1 MLDKSHTSDRLPSQS
16 LFGLSRIGL
25 GLPCFSAWE
34 WWPARS
40 AHLVWL
46 SRPAGHYAPYP
57 VRLSPGTR
65 VGPYEVVALL
75 GAGGMAEV
83 YRARDGR
90 LDRDVAIKV
99 MSEVVSADGPLL
111 ERFERE
117 AKLAG
122 SLSHPNVVA
131 LFDIGLHDGKPYFV
145 TELLQGDSLRDRLAK
160 GPVPVAL
167 ALDWAEQMAQGLAAA
182 HERGIVHRD
191 LKPENVFITRDGH
204 VKVIDFGIAKL
215 VEAVQQAAPHGLM
228 DATVSPSGAHTGT
241 GMVLGTPGYMSP
253 EQVRGDA
260 VDARTDFFSLGAV
273 LYEMLSGRRAF
284 QAGSIV
290 ESGYAILHSNPEPLP
305 GTIPTAVVQVV
316 QRCLEKEP
324 SRRFHSARDLAFHL
338 DLLRSPSS
346 VVTPATANA
355 VRPIRSRRWP
365 RWPIPVILALL
376 GLASVAFLVGRD
388 SRPPMPAVELMTFR
402 WGRIS
407 AGRFTSEGRVV
418 FSAAW
423 SGLPLEVF
431 ARPPGSDDAQPLG
444 LLDAALLGV
453 SGNGELAVLL
463 HPRLVEGVERG
474 TLAVAPASGGAAR
487 ELAENIEYADWSPK
501 GELAVVRVVGGKRQ
515 LEYPMGTTIFET
527 AGWILNPRISPGG
540 ESVAF
545 LHGRLSLAQE
555 ALVVDRRGQVRTLPA
570 LGGRGGG
577 TGLSWTPS
585 GKEVWVSTTNAIWAS
600 GLSGTWSLVYQGVYE
615 MRLEDISRTGTV
627 LVDAQDSRRDLI
639 LVPPDGQHERQLSWS
654 DRTDLGALSDD
665 GKQVVFSAYS
675 NQHLFTFIEPTGGS
689 TPLKLGQG
697 YAFALSH
704 DGKWVVSRPDDYREP
719 LSVLPVG
726 PGNAR
731 TVSVD
736 QLEVSGARWF
746 HDGKRILFLGRTPEE
761 KLSRLHTVPLD
772 GGKPKRVSETP
783 VNPYSLELSND
794 DHLVAAVGLD
804 GVVTLFPVQ
813 GGPPIPLSEL
823 GKDVVPAGWTPDG
836 QLWVRFRD
844 VPSRLLRY
852 DIASRRQVE
861 ERTIS
866 PSDPTGVSRIPT
878 IRITP
883 DGRTVAFD
891 YERTLSYLY
900 LLEGLAPAGR

>member
-1 MLDKSHTSDRLPSQS
+1 MALETGAALRLP
-16 LFGLSRIGL
+16 
-25 GLPCFSAWE
+25 
-34 WWPARS
+34 
-40 AHLVWL
+40 
-46 SRPAGHYAPYP
+46 P
-57 VRLSPGTR
+57 VRLTPGTR

-90 LDRDVAIKV
+90 LERDVAIKV
-99 MSEVVSADGPLL
+99 MSEVLSADGPLL

-215 VEAVQQAAPHGLM
+215 VEAVQHAVPHGLM
-228 DATVSPSGAHTGT
+228 DATVSPSHTGT

-260 VDARTDFFSLGAV
+260 IDARTDFFSLGAV
-273 LYEMLSGRRAF
+273 LYEMLSGKRAF
-284 QAGSIV
+284 QASSIV
-290 ESGYAILHSNPEPLP
+290 ESGYAILHGDPEPLP
-305 GTIPTAVVQVV
+305 ATIPPAVVQVL

-338 DLLRSPSS
+338 DSLRSPASA
-346 VVTPATANA
+346 VTPATGNPL
-355 VRPIRSRRWP
+355 RPIRGRRWP
-365 RWPIPVILALL
+365 GWSIPVGILALL
-376 GLASVAFLVGRD
+376 GLASITFLVGRD
-388 SRPPMPAVELMTFR
+388 SRPPMPSVELMTFR

-407 AGRFTSEGRVV
+407 AGRFNPEGRVV

-423 SGLPLEVF
+423 SGFPLEVF
-431 ARPPGSDDAQPLG
+431 TRPPGSDDAQPLG
-444 LLDAALLGV
+444 LQDAALLGV

-463 HPRLVEGVERG
+463 HPRMVEGVEHG

-487 ELAENIEYADWSPK
+487 ELAENVEYADWSPK

-515 LEYPMGTTIFET
+515 LEYPMGTIIFET

-545 LHGRLSLAQE
+545 LHGQLSLTQE
-555 ALVVDRRGQVRTLPA
+555 ALVVDRRGQVRALPS

-585 GKEVWVSTTNAIWAS
+585 GKEVWVSTNNAIWAS
-600 GLSGTWSLVYQGVYE
+600 GLSGTWKLVYQGVYE

-627 LVDAQDSRRDLI
+627 LVDAEDARRDLI
-639 LVPPDGQHERQLSWS
+639 LVPPDGQHQRQLSWS

-665 GKQVVFSAYS
+665 GKQVVFSAFS
-675 NQHLFTFIEPTGGS
+675 NEHFFTFIEPTEGS

-697 YAFALSH
+697 YALALSH
-704 DGKWVVSRPDDYREP
+704 DGKWVVSRPDDYKEP
-719 LSVLPVG
+719 LSILPVG

-746 HDGKRILFLGRTPEE
+746 HDGKRIAFMGRIPDE
-761 KLSRLHTVPLD
+761 KKSRLHSLALD
-772 GGKPKRVSETP
+772 DGKPKRISETP

-794 DHLVAAVGLD
+794 DRLVAAVALD
-804 GVVTLFPVQ
+804 GVVTLFPLD
-813 GGPPIPLSEL
+813 GGASIPLPEL
-823 GKDVVPAGWTPDG
+823 GKEVVPAGWTADG

-844 VPSRLLRY
+844 VPSRMLRY
-852 DIASRRQVE
+852 DIATRRQVE

-866 PSDPTGVSRIPT
+866 PSDPTGVSRIPI

-900 LLEGLAPAGR
+900 LLVGLGPAER

>member
-1 MLDKSHTSDRLPSQS
+1 
-16 LFGLSRIGL
+16 
-25 GLPCFSAWE
+25 
-34 WWPARS
+34 
-40 AHLVWL
+40 
-46 SRPAGHYAPYP
+46 

-90 LDRDVAIKV
+90 LERDVAIKV
-99 MSEVVSADGPLL
+99 MSEVLSADGPLL

-160 GPVPVAL
+160 GPIPVAL

-228 DATVSPSGAHTGT
+228 DATVSPSHTST

-260 VDARTDFFSLGAV
+260 IDARTDFFSLGAV
-273 LYEMLSGRRAF
+273 LYEMLSGKRAF

-290 ESGYAILHSNPEPLP
+290 ESGYAILHTDPEPLP
-305 GTIPTAVVQVV
+305 GTIPAAVVQVV
-316 QRCLEKEP
+316 QRCLQKEP

-346 VVTPATANA
+346 VVTPTTVSAL
-355 VRPIRSRRWP
+355 RPLRGRNWP
-365 RWPIPVILALL
+365 RWSIPVGILALL
-376 GLASVAFLVGRD
+376 GLASLTFLVGRD
-388 SRPPMPAVELMTFR
+388 SRPPMPSVELMTFR

-407 AGRFTSEGRVV
+407 AGRFSPEGRVV

-431 ARPPGSDDAQPLG
+431 ARPPGSEDAQPLG
-444 LLDAALLGV
+444 LQDAALLAV

-463 HPRLVEGVERG
+463 HPWLIEGVERG
-474 TLAVAPASGGAAR
+474 TLAVAPSSGGAAR
-487 ELAENIEYADWSPK
+487 ELAENVEYADWSPQ

-515 LEYPMGTTIFET
+515 LEYPMGKSIFET

-545 LHGRLSLAQE
+545 LHAQLSLAQE
-555 ALVVDRRGQVRTLPA
+555 ALVVDRRGQVRALPS
-570 LGGRGGG
+570 LGERGGG

-585 GKEVWVSTTNAIWAS
+585 GKEVWVSTTNAIWAG
-600 GLSGTWSLVYQGVYE
+600 GLSGTWKLVYQGVYE

-639 LVPPDGQHERQLSWS
+639 LVPPDGQPQRQLSWS
-654 DRTDLGALSDD
+654 DRTDLAALSDD
-665 GKQVVFSAYS
+665 GKQVLFSAHS
-675 NQHLFTFIEPTGGS
+675 NQHFFTFIEPTAGS
-689 TPLKLGQG
+689 TPVKLGQG

-704 DGKWVVSRPDDYREP
+704 DGKWVLSRPDDYREP
-719 LSVLPVG
+719 LSIFPAG

-731 TVSVD
+731 TVAVD
-736 QLEVSGARWF
+736 QLEVSAARWF
-746 HDGKRILFLGRTPEE
+746 RDGKRIVFMGRTPEE
-761 KLSRLHTVPLD
+761 KKSRLHSVAVD
-772 GGKPKRVSETP
+772 EGKPKRISETP
-783 VNPYSLELSND
+783 VYPYSLELSND
-794 DHLVAAVGLD
+794 DRLVAAIGLD
-804 GVVTLFPVQ
+804 GVVTLFPVE
-813 GGPPIPLSEL
+813 GGASIPLPEL
-823 GKDVVPAGWTPDG
+823 GKNVVPAGWTTDG
-836 QLWVRFRD
+836 QLWVRFRG

-852 DIASRRQVE
+852 DIPTRRQVE

-866 PSDPTGVSRIPT
+866 PSDPTGVSRIPYL
-878 IRITP
+878 RITP
-883 DGRTVAFD
+883 NGRTVAFD

>member
-1 MLDKSHTSDRLPSQS
+1 VRPLWQVTRGRSTGRTLRPRD
-16 LFGLSRIGL
+16 L
-25 GLPCFSAWE
+25 G
-34 WWPARS
+34 
-40 AHLVWL
+40 WL
-46 SRPAGHYAPYP
+46 SRPARHYAAPP
-57 VRLSPGTR
+57 VRLTPGTR

-83 YRARDGR
+83 YRARDSR
-90 LDRDVAIKV
+90 LERDVAIKV
-99 MSEVVSADGPLL
+99 MSEVLSADGPLL

-160 GPVPVAL
+160 GAIAVPL

-215 VEAVQQAAPHGLM
+215 VEAVQHASPHGLM

-253 EQVRGDA
+253 EQVRGDTI
-260 VDARTDFFSLGAV
+260 DARTDFFSLGAV

-290 ESGYAILHSNPEPLP
+290 ESGYAILHTDPEPLP
-305 GTIPTAVVQVV
+305 GTIPAAVVQVV

-338 DLLRSPSS
+338 DLLRSPTSDA
-346 VVTPATANA
+346 TPATGS
-355 VRPIRSRRWP
+355 VQVPIRSRRWP
-365 RWPIPVILALL
+365 RWPIPVAVLAAL
-376 GLASVAFLVGRD
+376 GLASVSFLVGRD
-388 SRPPMPAVELMTFR
+388 SRPPMPSAELMTFR

-407 AGRFTSEGRVV
+407 AGRFTPEGRVV

-423 SGLPLEVF
+423 SGWPLEIY

-474 TLAVAPASGGAAR
+474 TLGVAPASGGAAR
-487 ELAENIEYADWSPK
+487 ELAENVEYADWSPK

-515 LEYPMGTTIFET
+515 LEYPIGTTIFET
-527 AGWILNPRISPGG
+527 AGWILNPRVSPNG

-545 LHGRLSLAQE
+545 LHGQLSLPQE
-555 ALVVDRRGQVRTLPA
+555 ALVVDRRRQVRTLSS

-600 GLSGTWSLVYQGVYE
+600 ELQGSWKLVYQGVYE
-615 MRLEDISRTGTV
+615 MRLEDISHAGTV

-639 LVPPDGQHERQLSWS
+639 LVPPDGQHQRQLSWS
-654 DRTDLGALSDD
+654 DRTDLAALSDD

-675 NQHLFTFIEPTGGS
+675 NQHLFTFIEATGGS

-704 DGKWVVSRPDDYREP
+704 DSKWVLSRPDDYREA
-719 LSVLPVG
+719 LSLFPVG

-736 QLEVSGARWF
+736 QLEVSGARWL
-746 HDGKRILFLGRTPEE
+746 HDGKRIVFLGRTPEE
-761 KLSRLHTVPLD
+761 KKSRLHTVSLED
-772 GGKPKRVSETP
+772 GKPKRISETP
-783 VNPYSLELSND
+783 VNPYSLELSSD
-794 DHLVAAVGLD
+794 DRLVAAVGLD
-804 GVVTLFPVQ
+804 GVVTLFPLE
-813 GGPPIPLSEL
+813 GGAPIPLPEV
-823 GKDVVPAGWTPDG
+823 GKEVVPAGWTTDG

-844 VPSRLLRY
+844 VPSRMLRY
-852 DIASRRQVE
+852 DVTTRRQVE

-866 PSDPTGVSRIPT
+866 PSDPTGVSRVPT